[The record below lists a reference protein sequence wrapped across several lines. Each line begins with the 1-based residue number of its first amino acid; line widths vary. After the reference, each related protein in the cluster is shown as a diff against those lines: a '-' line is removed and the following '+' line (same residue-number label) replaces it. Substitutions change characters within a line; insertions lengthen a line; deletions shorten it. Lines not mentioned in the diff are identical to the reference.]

1 MNNYRFVRLFIK
13 FGTACALLCVIL
25 SIGIGIW
32 SVTQGLA
39 SVAGASIYFLIG
51 VIVGFLVMVLVDLA
65 RLIADMLL
73 PR

>member
-1 MNNYRFVRLFIK
+1 M
-13 FGTACALLCVIL
+13 A
-25 SIGIGIW
+25 IGIW

-39 SVAGASIYFLIG
+39 SVSGASIYVLIG
-51 VIVGFLVMVLVDLA
+51 VIVGFLTMVLVDLA